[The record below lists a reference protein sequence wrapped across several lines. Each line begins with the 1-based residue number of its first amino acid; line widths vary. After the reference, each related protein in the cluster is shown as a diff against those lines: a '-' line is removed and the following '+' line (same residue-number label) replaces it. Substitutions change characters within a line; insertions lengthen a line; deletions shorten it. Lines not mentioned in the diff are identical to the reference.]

1 MTCCKSTSTG
11 VGIPTTAPTNNDPDI
26 YIEQPSGQIW
36 VWNGMSWVKP
46 PVGSVSYD
54 STARVLTVGSSSV
67 TLPIASTTE
76 YGVVKL
82 ADPATDPNN
91 PIIVRPD
98 GTIGIDCTKLITHC
112 NLATKAEL
120 QTVVDSLPTG
130 LPPIGNAGGMLTGS
144 YPNPG
149 LNITKRDGTPHQPGG
164 CIMSCAETLAA
175 MQAALAA
182 AFIGGQEVVANLPSP
197 ITITTSGFKDDN
209 VVVLSAVVPV
219 AGIMQA
225 SAGVFIDKGLTY
237 DFGFNFDLVLNG
249 AEEIASNFPYYPV
262 WQAGDYSTVTS
273 RFVQVAA
280 GDIVSLVI
288 NPQSAAGGHTALLD
302 LRTNIKLKYLVIL

>member
-11 VGIPTTAPTNNDPDI
+11 VGIPTTAPSNNDPDI

-36 VWNGMSWVKP
+36 VWNGTQWVKP
-46 PVGSVSYD
+46 PVGAVSYN
-54 STARVLTVGSSSV
+54 SITRVLTVGGSTV

-76 YGVVKL
+76 YGVIKL

-120 QTVVDSLPTG
+120 ATVVSGLPTG
-130 LPPIGNAGGMLTGS
+130 LPPVGNAGGMLNGT

-149 LNITKRDGTPHQPGG
+149 LNITKGDGTPHQPGG

-175 MQAALAA
+175 INAGLAA
-182 AFIGGQEVVANLPSP
+182 AFIGGQEHQVNLPANIQLISNTGTQ
-197 ITITTSGFKDDN
+197 I
-209 VVVLSAVVPV
+209 VLSLAAPV
-219 AGIMQA
+219 AGVVQA
-225 SAGVFIDKGLTY
+225 SGGVFFDKGVEY
-237 DFGFNFDLVLNG
+237 DYAFHFDVVLNG
-249 AEEIASNFPYYPV
+249 DEEIASDLPYYPT

-273 RFVQVAA
+273 RFIQVAA
-280 GDIVSLVI
+280 GDLITLNLTPRSGVSGQQATVK
-288 NPQSAAGGHTALLD
+288 TA
-302 LRTNIKLKYLVIL
+302 TNLKLKYLVIL

>member
-11 VGIPTTAPTNNDPDI
+11 VGIPTTAPSNNDPDI

-36 VWNGMSWVKP
+36 VWNGTKWTKP

-82 ADPATDPNN
+82 ADPAADPNN

-112 NLATKAEL
+112 NLATKTEL
-120 QTVVDSLPTG
+120 QGVVNNLPTG
-130 LPPIGNAGGMLTGS
+130 LPPVGSAGGMLTGT

-149 LNITKRDGTPHQPGG
+149 LNITKADGTPHPAGG
-164 CIMSCAETLAA
+164 CIMSCAETRAA
-175 MQAALAA
+175 IAA
-182 AFIGGQEVVANLPSP
+182 AI
-197 ITITTSGFKDDN
+197 
-209 VVVLSAVVPV
+209 
-219 AGIMQA
+219 AG
-225 SAGVFIDKGLTY
+225 
-237 DFGFNFDLVLNG
+237 G
-249 AEEIASNFPYYPV
+249 AEEIVSVGSPLPMVFNSLGGGTNATGNTMCAIAAPRAGVVNLYAIISNRSTGTSAWTSHMDINSNINGEIVSTYGYYPEWDSGDQATQAYAGYEV
-262 WQAGDYSTVTS
+262 QAGEIISFGS
-273 RFVQVAA
+273 SFM
-280 GDIVSLVI
+280 
-288 NPQSAAGGHTALLD
+288 SATAC
-302 LRTNIKLKYLVIL
+302 TIEVVNVKLTMQYVV

>member
-11 VGIPTTAPTNNDPDI
+11 VGIPTTAPSNNDPDI

-36 VWNGMSWVKP
+36 VWNGTQWVKP
-46 PVGSVSYD
+46 PVGAVSYN
-54 STARVLTVGSSSV
+54 STTRVLTVGGSTV

-112 NLATKAEL
+112 NLATK
-120 QTVVDSLPTG
+120 VDLAAGT
-130 LPPIGNAGGMLTGS
+130 PPRGAAGGMLNGT

-149 LNITKRDGTPHQPGG
+149 INITKGDGTPHPAGG

-175 MQAALAA
+175 IQSALVA
-182 AFIGGQEVVANLPSP
+182 AFIGGEEVISTINAP
-197 ITITTSGFKDDN
+197 ITLTSTGGNDGA
-209 VVVLSAVVPV
+209 VVLAVAAPY

-225 SAGVFIDKGLTY
+225 SAGVMMDKGLAY
-237 DFGFNFDLVLNG
+237 DFGYHFDVLLNG
-249 AEEIASNFPYYPV
+249 GEEVASNFPYYPI
-262 WQAGDYSTVTS
+262 WQQGDYSTATS

-280 GDIVSLVI
+280 GDIISLVLT
-288 NPQSAAGGHTALLD
+288 PQSGVFGQTALVEPD
-302 LRTNIKLKYLVIL
+302 TSIKLKYLVIL

>member
-11 VGIPTTAPTNNDPDI
+11 VGIPTNAPSNNDPDI

-36 VWNGMSWVKP
+36 VWNGTQWVKP
-46 PVGSVSYD
+46 SVGSVSYN
-54 STARVLTVGSSSV
+54 SITRVLTVGSSQV

-76 YGVVKL
+76 YGVIKL

-112 NLATKAEL
+112 NLATKTEL
-120 QTVVDSLPTG
+120 QNVVNTLPTG
-130 LPPIGNAGGMLTGS
+130 LPPVGNAGGMLNGT

-164 CIMSCAETLAA
+164 CIMSCAETSAA
-175 MQAALAA
+175 INAGLAA
-182 AFIGGQEVVANLPSP
+182 AFIGGQEYQVNLPANIQLLSSTGAQ
-197 ITITTSGFKDDN
+197 I
-209 VVVLSAVVPV
+209 VLSVSAPV
-219 AGIMQA
+219 AGVVQA
-225 SAGVFIDKGLTY
+225 SGGVDFDKGFGY
-237 DFGFNFDLVLNG
+237 DYGFNFDVVLNG
-249 AEEIASNFPYYPV
+249 HEEIASNLPYYPA

-273 RFVQVAA
+273 RFIQVAA
-280 GDIVSLVI
+280 GDLITLNLTPLSGVSGQQATVK
-288 NPQSAAGGHTALLD
+288 TA
-302 LRTNIKLKYLVIL
+302 TNLKLKYLVIL